1 MDLEQLVA
9 RWGLLALLIG
19 AGVEGET
26 VVVLG
31 GISVSRELLAPVPA
45 VLAAATGSFIAD
57 QLFFAIGRRSRSA
70 GIVVRAQRR
79 AAFAR
84 ILRTL
89 ERRPV
94 AFIFAF
100 RFLWGLRT
108 ISPIAIGTSAVPTRL
123 FVMVNAAAALC
134 WATLFVTLGAV
145 FGEALG
151 SAIGEFAPLEHS
163 FAIGIA
169 AILAIAATYWVVRRR
184 RLRGRD

>member
-9 RWGLLALLIG
+9 RWGLLALLVG

-26 VVVLG
+26 VVLLG
-31 GISVSRELLAPVPA
+31 GISVSRELLPAVPA

-57 QLFFAIGRRSRSA
+57 QLFFAIGRRSRDA
-70 GIVVRAQRR
+70 GIVVRARR
-79 AAFAR
+79 RPAFAR

-108 ISPIAIGTSAVPTRL
+108 VSPIAIGTSAVPTQL

-134 WATLFVTLGAV
+134 WATVFVTLGAL

-151 SAIGEFAPLEHS
+151 TAIGEFAPLEHT

-169 AILAIAATYWVVRRR
+169 VILAIAVAYWIVRRR
-184 RLRGRD
+184 RLKRGD